1 MRKVVVGL
9 AIFVFA
15 FLAVSFAET
24 EIKAE
29 ADKTSITT
37 DDTLIYKIII
47 TSSDKAVPAPQLP
60 EFTGF
65 GVLSQAQSSTMSYVK
80 SNVKTILVYAFVL
93 APTEAGKFEIG
104 PSTIKIGNK
113 TYSTQAL
120 EIEVKPGK
128 TKPKTHLEEPSLP
141 EKSLPESQEAQVT
154 L

>member
-1 MRKVVVGL
+1 MKKIIVSL

-15 FLAVSFAET
+15 FIAASFAET

-37 DDTLIYKIII
+37 DDGLTYKIII

-60 EFTGF
+60 KFRGF
-65 GVLSQAQSSTMSYVK
+65 SVLSQAQSSTMSFVK

-93 APTEAGKFEIG
+93 APTDVGKFEIE

-128 TKPKTHLEEPSLP
+128 TKPKTHPEEPSLP